1 MIDYV
6 KSAFQNLGRKRVRTV
21 LTILG
26 IAIGVASV
34 VIIGN
39 ISQCGTNALSN
50 ELESLGLSGLT
61 ISSSSDTAAPV
72 SLNEDDLSIIKR
84 CEEVEQAAPV
94 MVESTDISARK
105 LSSKALVWGIDTNAS
120 QIISINLLYGRLFN
134 SEDISTGS
142 NVCLVDEAFSKSTYM
157 RSNIIGKT
165 VSIMSGGVEENYK
178 VIGIIKTGSG
188 LLQNIIGNY
197 IPTFVYVPY
206 TTIQATS
213 GRNDFDQIVV
223 KVKSGGN
230 VESIGKTIVD
240 TLNRD
245 NGTAD
250 AFVSNNL
257 AKQKDSLT
265 NMLGIITLI
274 LSAVGSVSLLVASLS
289 IMTVMLVSVNERTR
303 EIGIKKAIGAKQS
316 SIMLEFMFEAVL
328 ISLIGCVCGIAAG
341 YVISFA
347 GAEYFGVELSTRA
360 DIMMIAVEF
369 SLASGTV
376 FGVYPAYKA
385 SRLKPVDAL
394 RQE

>member
-1 MIDYV
+1 MVDYV
-6 KSAFQNLGRKRVRTV
+6 KSAFQNLGRKRVRTA

-39 ISQCGTNALSN
+39 ISQCGTAALNN

-61 ISSSSDTAAPV
+61 ISSSSETAAAV
-72 SLNEDDLSIIKR
+72 SLNENDLSIIKH

-105 LSSKALVWGIDTNAS
+105 LSTKALVWGIDTNAS

-134 SEDISTGS
+134 TEDISTS
-142 NVCLVDEAFSKSTYM
+142 ANVCLVDEAFSKSTYM

-165 VSIMSGGVEENYK
+165 VSIMNGGVEENYK

-206 TTIQATS
+206 TTVQTVS
-213 GRNDFDQIVV
+213 GRDDFDQIVV
-223 KVKSGGN
+223 KIKSGGN
-230 VESIGKTIVD
+230 VESIGKTIVE
-240 TLNRD
+240 TLNRN
-245 NGTAD
+245 NGTTD

-303 EIGIKKAIGAKQS
+303 EIGIKKAIGAKRS
-316 SIMLEFMFEAVL
+316 YIMLEFMFEAVL
-328 ISLIGCVCGIAAG
+328 ISLIGCICGIAVG
-341 YVISFA
+341 YIVSFA
-347 GAEYFGVELSTRA
+347 GAEYFGMQLSTRT
-360 DIMMIAVEF
+360 DIMFLAVEF
-369 SLASGTV
+369 SVASGTI

>member
-1 MIDYV
+1 MDNDC
-6 KSAFQNLGRKRVRTV
+6 KL
-21 LTILG
+21 
-26 IAIGVASV
+26 
-34 VIIGN
+34 
-39 ISQCGTNALSN
+39 
-50 ELESLGLSGLT
+50 LE
-61 ISSSSDTAAPV
+61 
-72 SLNEDDLSIIKR
+72 
-84 CEEVEQAAPV
+84 
-94 MVESTDISARK
+94 
-105 LSSKALVWGIDTNAS
+105 
-120 QIISINLLYGRLFN
+120 
-134 SEDISTGS
+134 
-142 NVCLVDEAFSKSTYM
+142 
-157 RSNIIGKT
+157 
-165 VSIMSGGVEENYK
+165 SGGVEENYK

-250 AFVSNNL
+250 AFISNNL

-265 NMLGIITLI
+265 NMLGIITLV

-341 YVISFA
+341 YVISLA